1 MKWSKLTLLDLGR
14 RSLDQVSTPS
24 YLSLKNLYNLNKS
37 RACKATRGQAIR
49 WNWYLNIFNHRI
61 IKKYLYNK
69 RWCHDSTLC
78 EIKHIYQEELIHDH
92 TMRKN
97 GQNKKKIRKFRK
109 RLRYICSLKL
119 LPVFLLLA
127 KPPPKYIV
135 RGWSKNTCCA
145 LLSYKLSKY
154 CAVQWV
160 FLSQWWIH
168 GLWHGTLW
176 CL

>member
-1 MKWSKLTLLDLGR
+1 MRKKQSRYLKNALCDNIIKYTITLSEPYNIVNLYSPKSVYWNLKKKPQKQMKWSKLTLLDLGR

-97 GQNKKKIRKFRK
+97 GQNKKKN
-109 RLRYICSLKL
+109 
-119 LPVFLLLA
+119 
-127 KPPPKYIV
+127 PKI
-135 RGWSKNTCCA
+135 
-145 LLSYKLSKY
+145 
-154 CAVQWV
+154 
-160 FLSQWWIH
+160 
-168 GLWHGTLW
+168 
-176 CL
+176 